1 MDVIS
6 TSSRVISTD
15 YNEALAGIL
24 GHLHLSAPW
33 KHDEFVGACYMND
46 VKVTW
51 KKGGDD
57 GTHSSSR
64 GSCIAY
70 HLSSQRASHIDDA
83 IIAIDYGRECHVS
96 IIAPPRPILG
106 YLTGPMSDE
115 SILMKYPIFD
125 GATLKAYYFDG
136 EWCLASRSGA
146 YVNKAAVFTETF
158 EDMFN
163 SLLPVAEMDTSLV
176 YVVSLTSAA
185 NCPYVDVYEC
195 GYFIEEVHVDANA
208 GRITVTLMDLEG
220 LMKRSNL
227 GGPDS
232 INGGLLG
239 HVYRTSSGIYID
251 RSDIYAE
258 IHKVIHDVPRQVLRR
273 LEAITDHEKDV
284 VRRVYIITRA
294 ILRGWDGDFAAM
306 YPTYATEYISIR
318 DYIHS
323 LVRHIFTMCCTR
335 SRNPDVLGSFVYLVA
350 EKIGPLKTKGGRNI
364 VVDTLFNAQ
373 YVEAVAGEY
382 LKAMR
387 RG

>member
-6 TSSRVISTD
+6 ISTD
-15 YNEALAGIL
+15 YNETLAGIL

-51 KKGGDD
+51 KKGGAGGD
-57 GTHSSSR
+57 HL
-64 GSCIAY
+64 IAY

-83 IIAIDYGRECHVS
+83 IIAIDYSRECHVS

-106 YLTGPMSDE
+106 YLTGPMSE
-115 SILMKYPIFD
+115 SGDASSVLAKYPIFD

-163 SLLPVAEMDTSLV
+163 SLLPVAEMDTSIV

-195 GYFIEEVHVDANA
+195 GYFIEEVHVDATS
-208 GRITVTLMDLEG
+208 GRIDVTLMDLEG
-220 LMKRSNL
+220 LLKKGNTD
-227 GGPDS
+227 GPDS

-258 IHKVIHDVPRQVLRR
+258 IHRVIHDVPRQVLRR
-273 LEAITDHEKDV
+273 LEAIADHEKDV

-294 ILRGWDGDFAAM
+294 ILRGWDSDFASM

-350 EKIGPLKTKGGRNI
+350 EKIGPLKTRGGRNI